1 MKARKPVP
9 ILQIFLCA
17 ALIGAFAGFISLLP
31 RPDGPREQAVIEAI
45 KGTFQAKVITVSDGD
60 TMTVRSGTVRSGDQ
74 NIKIRLAQIDA
85 PERDQP
91 WGSKSRQ
98 ALAALVKDKTVIISP
113 QDTDRYG
120 RIIAQVSFKGK
131 DVNAAMIE
139 QGAAWAYRDYLR
151 DPSLITLESNA
162 KSARL
167 GLWAMPDTQIQP
179 PWEYRAQRR
188 EAAGVSVGR

>member
-1 MKARKPVP
+1 MKARQP
-9 ILQIFLCA
+9 ISMIQLLLCA
-17 ALIGAFAGFISLLP
+17 ALFGAVALLVYALPNSLQP
-31 RPDGPREQAVIEAI
+31 RGHGQKEAARQ
-45 KGTFQAKVITVSDGD
+45 TFQAKVINVSDGD
-60 TMTVRSGTVRSGDQ
+60 TIIVRSSDQ

-85 PERDQP
+85 PERGQP
-91 WGSKSRQ
+91 WGGKSTQ
-98 ALAALVKDKTVIISP
+98 TLAGLVAGKTILVSP

-120 RIIAQVSFKGK
+120 RMIAHVSFEGK

-167 GLWAMPDTQIQP
+167 GLWAMPDAQIQP
-179 PWEYRAQRR
+179 PWDYRARRR
-188 EAAGVSVGR
+188 EAAGVVVGR